1 MGVARLFL
9 RRSRRRLFRAEE
21 PSATRHQNQV
31 LELERTGTDG
41 LSNPAALT
49 LVKEVETSELATL
62 LSFDRGKRNRPTLA
76 GGPGSTNEHVA
87 EAEGFE
93 PFCAPLADALLKP

>member
-1 MGVARLFL
+1 M
-9 RRSRRRLFRAEE
+9 FRAEE

-49 LVKEVETSELATL
+49 LVKNVQASELATL
-62 LSFDRGKRNRPTLA
+62 LSFDRDKQTLA
-76 GGPGSTNEHVA
+76 GGPGSNDEHVA
-87 EAEGFE
+87 EVSAWHSNLSKETRRMLSKWSELQG
-93 PFCAPLADALLKP
+93 